1 MSASHR
7 RLGLG
12 VRAAAGC
19 AALVAALTAP
29 ATASS
34 SADIRPAALAPPTIT
49 ELGPLEQSDRGNSAF
64 VRDGGMSGPI
74 GDRLLWLFGDAISP
88 NFGLVDNSAAV
99 GPALPVASGTDITQT
114 DEETDA
120 EGDPV
125 PFIPMTE
132 SERNPP
138 EGDRFALWSGNRLVP
153 TADGSGDAWLFFHK
167 LQIPWDFT
175 SHDWWTST
183 GVARVHAPDA
193 RHPYPYVTRDN
204 PVACNPECLFTAQID
219 PHQFNASAQVDR
231 KGYLYLVATERIEYT
246 NPLYAARAP
255 FDALDRLLT
264 HGGTVEQIRGQF
276 RFWDGSSTTDSAAW
290 VPDISAAAP
299 MEGFNDAWAGHHS
312 ISWNP
317 HLGAYLGAYLGWD
330 RVLKLRT
337 APTPVGPWS
346 EPVAA
351 YDTADT
357 CPDTGELNL
366 YSGWEHPHL
375 ATDGGRRIVL
385 SYFCG
390 DSSEQVPAQIFL
402 IEAILN

>member
-1 MSASHR
+1 MSRRLRLLSTVSASCA
-7 RLGLG
+7 LLLVG
-12 VRAAAGC
+12 VPANATPR
-19 AALVAALTAP
+19 
-29 ATASS
+29 ATA
-34 SADIRPAALAPPTIT
+34 PAALAPPTVT
-49 ELGPLEQSDRGNSAF
+49 ELGPLEQPDRGNANF
-64 VRDGGMSGPI
+64 IRDGGMSGPV
-74 GDRLLWLFGDAISP
+74 GGKLLWLFGDAISP

-99 GPALPVASGTDITQT
+99 GPSLPVASGTDITAT

-120 EGDPV
+120 DGNPV

-132 SERNPP
+132 AEMNPP

-153 TADGSGDAWLFFHK
+153 TADGTGDAWLFFHK

-193 RHPYPYVTRDN
+193 DHPYPYVTRDN
-204 PVACNPECLFTAQID
+204 PVACNPTCLFTAQVE

-231 KGYLYLVATERIEYT
+231 QGYLYLVATERVGFS
-246 NPLYAARAP
+246 NPLYAARAR
-255 FDALDRLLT
+255 FAALDRLLT
-264 HGGTVEQIRGQF
+264 HGGTAGQIRGLF
-276 RFWDGSSTTDSAAW
+276 RYWDGSSTTDSDAW
-290 VPDISAAAP
+290 VRDMSAAAAMP
-299 MEGFNDAWAGHHS
+299 GFDDAWAGHHS

-317 HLGAYLGAYLGWD
+317 YLGAYLGAYLGWD

-346 EPVAA
+346 EPVEV
-351 YDTADT
+351 YDTAAN

-375 ATDGGRRIVL
+375 ATKGGRDIVL

-390 DSSEQVPAQIFL
+390 DSSEPVPAQIFL
-402 IEAILN
+402 LRATLN